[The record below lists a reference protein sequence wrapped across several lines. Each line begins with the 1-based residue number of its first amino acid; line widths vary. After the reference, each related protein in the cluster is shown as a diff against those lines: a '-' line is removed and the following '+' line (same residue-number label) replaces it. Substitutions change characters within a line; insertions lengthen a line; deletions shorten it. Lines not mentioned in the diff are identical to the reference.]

1 MRWKTYVADAL
12 HCKTKVNTM
21 DLLTDRIKD
30 DMKAAMKG
38 GDKARLGVIRLIL
51 AAIKQVEV
59 DERIVLDNERVI
71 LVLDK
76 MLKQR
81 RESIRQFADAGRHDL
96 VAIEEAE
103 IPVIQDFLPQAL
115 TETEIDSMVK
125 DAVAESGAES
135 VKDMGKV
142 MALLKAKM
150 QGRAD
155 MSVVSIK
162 IKAALAG

>member
-1 MRWKTYVADAL
+1 
-12 HCKTKVNTM
+12 M
-21 DLLTDRIKD
+21 DLLTDRIKE
-30 DMKAAMKG
+30 DMKASMKG
-38 GDKARLGVIRLIL
+38 GDKTRLGVIRLIL

-59 DERIVLDNERVI
+59 DERIQLDNDRVI

-81 RESIRQFADAGRHDL
+81 RESIKQFGDAGRHDL

-103 IPVIQDFLPQAL
+103 VLVIQDFLPQAL
-115 TETEIDSMVK
+115 AEEEIDAMVN
-125 DAVAESGAES
+125 DAVIESGAES
-135 VKDMGKV
+135 LKDMGKV
-142 MALLKAKM
+142 MSLLKAKM

-155 MSVVSIK
+155 MSIVSVK